1 MQCPAQGARVIQARE
16 KAEKIEPPMGDATRA
31 EIQPQ
36 DSFLY
41 LANSFP
47 EAAIMESFREVER
60 TLWEMVPFLG
70 LPTKARTP
78 PYVIEEMRRMKYID
92 DNTANL
98 FDKLREARNVAA
110 HAGNANRVGPGD
122 ALEFREQART
132 LNELLRRVLADMQTN
147 PPPQA
152 WDWVKEKAREQA
164 EGKGG

>member
-16 KAEKIEPPMGDATRA
+16 KAEKIEPPMGDARA

-60 TLWEMVPFLG
+60 TLWEIVPFLG

-78 PYVIEEMRRMKYID
+78 PYVIKEMRRKKYID
-92 DNTANL
+92 DDTANL
-98 FDKLREARNVAA
+98 FA
-110 HAGNANRVGPGD
+110 
-122 ALEFREQART
+122 
-132 LNELLRRVLADMQTN
+132 
-147 PPPQA
+147 
-152 WDWVKEKAREQA
+152 
-164 EGKGG
+164 